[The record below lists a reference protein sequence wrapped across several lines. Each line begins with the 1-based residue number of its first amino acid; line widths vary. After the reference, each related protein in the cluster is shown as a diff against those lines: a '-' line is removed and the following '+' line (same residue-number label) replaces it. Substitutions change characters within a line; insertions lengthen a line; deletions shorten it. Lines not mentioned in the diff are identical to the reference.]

1 MKNKTRFL
9 LSVILLG
16 FVINLSLQAQTVD
29 DLQRERKQIQE
40 RILTTNKQIK
50 QTEKKEKASLSKLDF
65 LKRNLKERKN
75 LINSYGKEISLLDKK
90 INELTAQKKELE
102 TQLEKLKQDY
112 AKLIQKTQANR
123 SSYSKL
129 MFLLS
134 SNNFDQTLRRVR
146 YLQEFTNY
154 RKEQAQRIE
163 KVKLEI
169 ALKTDSLDTHKGSK
183 SRALKAKELEA
194 AKLKQDE
201 NNEKVMLASLQQEE
215 KKLRDEY
222 RIQQSK
228 RNQIDNKIEQ
238 IIAEEIRKA
247 EARRRAEA
255 AQKQAEELRKKLA
268 EERKVKEERDR
279 KAAEERKLAE
289 AKKAKEKTS
298 TSTTAKTETSKAAET
313 PVIAEATTKTA
324 ETVAKSA
331 ETARESSGTSA
342 VVYEMSREES
352 LLSGGFEQNRGRLP
366 WPVERGSIT
375 GHYGVQPHPVLKHV
389 QIDNKGVYFQS
400 PAGTNARAVFDGVV
414 ERRFSLPGS
423 GNAII
428 IQHGN
433 YRTLYGNL
441 TNIYVRTGDRVKAK
455 QAIGQIYTD
464 DENGGK
470 TELIFQVWS
479 GLTRLNPEN
488 WISR

>member
-90 INELTAQKKELE
+90 INELTAQKNELE

-123 SSYSKL
+123 NSYSKL

-201 NNEKVMLASLQQEE
+201 NNEKVMLASLQ
-215 KKLRDEY
+215 
-222 RIQQSK
+222 
-228 RNQIDNKIEQ
+228 
-238 IIAEEIRKA
+238 
-247 EARRRAEA
+247 
-255 AQKQAEELRKKLA
+255 
-268 EERKVKEERDR
+268 
-279 KAAEERKLAE
+279 
-289 AKKAKEKTS
+289 
-298 TSTTAKTETSKAAET
+298 
-313 PVIAEATTKTA
+313 
-324 ETVAKSA
+324 
-331 ETARESSGTSA
+331 
-342 VVYEMSREES
+342 
-352 LLSGGFEQNRGRLP
+352 
-366 WPVERGSIT
+366 
-375 GHYGVQPHPVLKHV
+375 H
-389 QIDNKGVYFQS
+389 
-400 PAGTNARAVFDGVV
+400 
-414 ERRFSLPGS
+414 
-423 GNAII
+423 
-428 IQHGN
+428 
-433 YRTLYGNL
+433 
-441 TNIYVRTGDRVKAK
+441 
-455 QAIGQIYTD
+455 
-464 DENGGK
+464 
-470 TELIFQVWS
+470 
-479 GLTRLNPEN
+479 
-488 WISR
+488 

>member
-183 SRALKAKELEA
+183 SRALNAKELEA

-268 EERKVKEERDR
+268 EERKIKEERDR

-324 ETVAKSA
+324 DTVQRQCDMKCHAKKVCSPVDLSK
-331 ETARESSGTSA
+331 TADGCPGLWNGEVSPDITECSHIRCSNMCKSTTKG
-342 VVYEMSREES
+342 YI
-352 LLSGGFEQNRGRLP
+352 FNLP
-366 WPVERGSIT
+366 
-375 GHYGVQPHPVLKHV
+375 
-389 QIDNKGVYFQS
+389 
-400 PAGTNARAVFDGVV
+400 
-414 ERRFSLPGS
+414 PG
-423 GNAII
+423 
-428 IQHGN
+428 QMP
-433 YRTLYGNL
+433 
-441 TNIYVRTGDRVKAK
+441 
-455 QAIGQIYTD
+455 
-464 DENGGK
+464 
-470 TELIFQVWS
+470 
-479 GLTRLNPEN
+479 GLCSME
-488 WISR
+488 

>member
-268 EERKVKEERDR
+268 EERKIKEERDR
-279 KAAEERKLAE
+279 KAAEERKLE
-289 AKKAKEKTS
+289 Q
-298 TSTTAKTETSKAAET
+298 
-313 PVIAEATTKTA
+313 
-324 ETVAKSA
+324 
-331 ETARESSGTSA
+331 
-342 VVYEMSREES
+342 
-352 LLSGGFEQNRGRLP
+352 FEIKGR
-366 WPVERGSIT
+366 IT
-375 GHYGVQPHPVLKHV
+375 DTYSHM
-389 QIDNKGVYFQS
+389 
-400 PAGTNARAVFDGVV
+400 T
-414 ERRFSLPGS
+414 
-423 GNAII
+423 II
-428 IQHGN
+428 VN
-433 YRTLYGNL
+433 DLEFY
-441 TNIYVRTGDRVKAK
+441 
-455 QAIGQIYTD
+455 
-464 DENGGK
+464 DENCDKIEMLYIDDFTAMVNGK
-470 TELIFQVWS
+470 M
-479 GLTRLNPEN
+479 
-488 WISR
+488 